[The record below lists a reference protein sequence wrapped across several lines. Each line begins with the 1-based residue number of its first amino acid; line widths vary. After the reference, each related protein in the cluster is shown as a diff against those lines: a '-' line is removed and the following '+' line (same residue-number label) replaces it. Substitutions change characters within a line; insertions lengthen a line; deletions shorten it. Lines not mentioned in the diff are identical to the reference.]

1 LFGAKRANSTTE
13 KATNEMSVTPG
24 NEDEPPATV
33 SLNSKCMGRWAVGA
47 AHYINYELYK
57 YIQFVNRD
65 EDIQYGSSLQTL
77 ICEHLEIPD
86 GDRLK
91 FWNIE
96 GEKCTLEALKRK
108 RQTIGNAFRKR
119 FESECICGE
128 MKLKKENMLTR
139 LLTV

>member
-1 LFGAKRANSTTE
+1 
-13 KATNEMSVTPG
+13 MSVTPG
-24 NEDEPPATV
+24 NDDEPTAMV

-47 AHYINYELYK
+47 THYINYELYK

-65 EDIQYGSSLQTL
+65 EDIQYGSTLQIL
-77 ICEHLEIPD
+77 VCEHLEIPD

-108 RQTIGNAFRKR
+108 RQMIGNAFRIVL
-119 FESECICGE
+119 ESKCIWGNE
-128 MKLKKENMLTR
+128 IERDKNMLTGC
-139 LLTV
+139 